1 MSKTLKNQK
10 KSKKSYSKNNSKN
23 KPKKAYSIL
32 RKSAPEED
40 LTLPNLIGN
49 QIKYNSGKSEI
60 KLRKG
65 QWSLS
70 EDRLLK
76 EWIKRNG
83 PYNWEQC
90 GRFIKGRNGKQCR
103 EHWNECLNPELV
115 KGEWTAED
123 DFLIMYFYEKCN
135 GSWSKIIN
143 LFNGRNKN
151 SIKNRFYCELR
162 KITGKDMTID
172 EKKICPKIKLEELKN
187 NLEKAINIS
196 KNRFLNEKNLNEEE
210 LKNYISKM
218 ELKIKKKQ
226 DKEKQYFDY
235 NLNANLDNIKNTNTY
250 LDNENKDS
258 LNKKRKRTIDSN
270 SDIITKNEKNENNII
285 DLVENNKSTLNNNEI
300 STNENNEFKFSFEKN
315 ANNII
320 ISNINF
326 NNNKDEERDD
336 DNRSIISRNSN
347 PFDKKFIDFLSPFD
361 EFKETTINYMD
372 DSCNNLPNFKNQF
385 DFYSKKNTYYIDEKN
400 NKNFYERKIDLF

>member
-1 MSKTLKNQK
+1 MSKILKDNK
-10 KSKKSYSKNNSKN
+10 KTKNYSKN
-23 KPKKAYSIL
+23 KPKKAFSNPK
-32 RKSAPEED
+32 KSSTEED
-40 LTLPNLIGN
+40 ITLSNLIGN
-49 QIKYNSGKSEI
+49 QIKKNSRKSKI

-65 QWSLS
+65 QWSLN
-70 EDRLLK
+70 EDRILK
-76 EWIKRNG
+76 EWIKKNG
-83 PYNWEQC
+83 PSNWQEC

-115 KGEWTAED
+115 KGEWTAEE

-135 GSWSKIIN
+135 GSWRKIFN

-151 SIKNRFYCELR
+151 SIKNRFYCQLR

-172 EKKICPKIKLEELKN
+172 EKKNCPKIKLEELKT
-187 NLEKAINIS
+187 NLEKAINIF

-235 NLNANLDNIKNTNTY
+235 SLNDNLGNIENTNTY
-250 LDNENKDS
+250 LDNENKDVT